1 MTCSAV
7 YKYYWKLFILLK
19 NCNQLTSKMRYMVL
33 IMIAFV
39 YGVNASIRGGGGRGG
54 SVDQLQDVVAKM
66 EDGPVDEVTLLR
78 RGAQIIKRRIQ
89 NLEGLV
95 VRLNRRKGLCNKGL
109 CSDALPLHRSRHGFA
124 PLPPDPIPS

>member
-1 MTCSAV
+1 
-7 YKYYWKLFILLK
+7 
-19 NCNQLTSKMRYMVL
+19 MRYMVL

-54 SVDQLQDVVAKM
+54 LLDQLQDVVAKM
-66 EDGPVDEVTLLR
+66 EDDPVDEVTLLR

-89 NLEGLV
+89 NLGGAGSSM
-95 VRLNRRKGLCNKGL
+95 NRRKVLWNEGSG
-109 CSDALPLHRSRHGFA
+109 SDALPLHRSRHGFA

>member
-89 NLEGLV
+89 NLEGASSSIESEE
-95 VRLNRRKGLCNKGL
+95 G
-109 CSDALPLHRSRHGFA
+109 SM
-124 PLPPDPIPS
+124 